1 MDKATLELGATAASR
16 KYSAKLGTSVNKSTM
31 QGLKKVYVLEGNLN
45 QQIDSN
51 YFNNKEARQAI
62 NAW

>member
-31 QGLKKVYVLEGNLN
+31 RGLKKVYVLEGNLK
-45 QQIDSN
+45 
-51 YFNNKEARQAI
+51 FL
-62 NAW
+62 